1 MQYMFIDES
10 GDPAFYA
17 SGNKSIV
24 GYEGFKSLL
33 ILGMVRLED
42 KKRIRAEIIK
52 FIDDIKNDPLYNT
65 LPCVTDK
72 KGWYLHASYDNLEI
86 RVKFIEFLRKL
97 EGFKFYCVIGRK
109 RLDVFHNKHNKNE
122 TEFYFDVVYHLLKD
136 RLKGDDLNQIYLSAR
151 GKNNQLKLKQSIDS
165 AILRD
170 NNKRKKPVEIKYNC
184 EIVLSKDTPE
194 LSIVDYLLW
203 ALQRYIISNDG
214 RFYHALET
222 KYNLIIDLYDFDRFN
237 SKDGGTY
244 YTPDK
249 NKFTL
254 EKASEFKSNG
264 YIK

>member
-1 MQYMFIDES
+1 MLFRS
-10 GDPAFYA
+10 
-17 SGNKSIV
+17 
-24 GYEGFKSLL
+24 
-33 ILGMVRLED
+33 
-42 KKRIRAEIIK
+42 
-52 FIDDIKNDPLYNT
+52 
-65 LPCVTDK
+65 
-72 KGWYLHASYDNLEI
+72 
-86 RVKFIEFLRKL
+86 
-97 EGFKFYCVIGRK
+97 
-109 RLDVFHNKHNKNE
+109 
-122 TEFYFDVVYHLLKD
+122 
-136 RLKGDDLNQIYLSAR
+136 GDDLNQIYLSAR

-237 SKDGGTY
+237 TKDGGTY